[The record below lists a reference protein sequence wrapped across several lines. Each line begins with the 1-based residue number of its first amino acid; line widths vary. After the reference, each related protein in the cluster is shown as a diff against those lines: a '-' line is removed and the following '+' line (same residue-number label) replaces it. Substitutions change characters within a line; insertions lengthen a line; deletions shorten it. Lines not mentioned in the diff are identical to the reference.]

1 MLFYNPIL
9 ALKTSKV
16 NIFYSIFSAYNVT
29 VDYVNQF

>member
-16 NIFYSIFSAYNVT
+16 NNFYSIFSDYNIT